1 MTILYIPV
9 LFGAFFFYWWW
20 RLDIRIVAH
29 YKFINTAFKSLFG
42 VLTGYDPSAYGGQ
55 PGPGQFPGAQYL
67 NDPMANMAMQ
77 YGQSLAGQGTE
88 FVHKNVRFSLLSLW
102 FVLFNMY
109 LLFICIPVFIVIFIS
124 DWKICVNISN
134 EVLFCGRYNIC
145 FEEAGNVVF
154 PFHPFCK
161 LT

>member
-88 FVHKNVRFSLLSLW
+88 FVHKNVKIFFCLILIFTSYMIFFCLTCICCSYAFQFSS
-102 FVLFNMY
+102 
-109 LLFICIPVFIVIFIS
+109 
-124 DWKICVNISN
+124 
-134 EVLFCGRYNIC
+134 
-145 FEEAGNVVF
+145 
-154 PFHPFCK
+154 
-161 LT
+161 